1 MTNNLPDLD
10 SLRCFVAA
18 AELLRFRAA
27 ARRVGLSP
35 AAFSERLR
43 RLEEVIGAKLFDRT
57 TRTVA
62 LTTAGQRMLP
72 FARDLLLRAASCGS
86 VAHGEGAPM
95 PFALTIGSRY
105 ELALSWLCP
114 ALVNMSAA
122 RPERTLHICLGDSPD
137 LLARLRA
144 GDIDAA
150 VLSTRLV
157 EPGLEECALHKE
169 RYVFVGA
176 PESQRKVLVDVSPD
190 LPLFRYLLEALNHQR
205 VTGAKGSVKSE
216 GVESEPLSFDR
227 YMYMGGIGVI
237 RHRVLAGAGVAVL
250 PEYFVRKDLD
260 EKRLLRLLPDLEL
273 QADTFRLIWRK
284 GNPMKAELLEL
295 AQTLRALPLQ

>member
-27 ARRVGLSP
+27 ARRVALSP

-72 FARDLLLRAASCGS
+72 FARDLLQRAASCSS
-86 VAHGEGAPM
+86 VALGEGAPI

-114 ALVNMSAA
+114 ALSDLAVQ
-122 RPERTLHICLGDSPD
+122 RPERTLHICLGDAPD
-137 LLARLRA
+137 LMARLRA

-150 VLSTRLV
+150 VLSSRLV
-157 EPGLEECALHKE
+157 EPGLEERALHKE

-176 PESQRKVLVDVSPD
+176 PDSRREVLIDVSPD
-190 LPLFRYLLEALNHQR
+190 LPLFRYLLEALNQRR
-205 VTGAKGSVKSE
+205 VTGASSKKGSKKTQL
-216 GVESEPLSFDR
+216 EPLGFDR

-237 RHRVLAGAGVAVL
+237 RNRVLAGIGVAVL
-250 PEYFVRKDLD
+250 PEYFVQQDLR
-260 EKRLLRLLPDLEL
+260 EKRLTLLMPDLEL
-273 QADTFRLIWRK
+273 QADTFRLIWRR
-284 GNPMKAELLEL
+284 GNPQKHELLEL
-295 AQTLRALPLQ
+295 AETLRTLPLE